1 MFVSC
6 LIPEWIWFDVIFP
19 FFFREKMR
27 HRSRSRDR
35 DNRGRGQRGGV
46 ASIGLYDDDYRGSRK
61 RNRDYRHWR
70 KNVIPTT
77 TMTSLFVVKDEEVII
92 KLLDDYNYNLQ
103 LIIYCTEKNVSQHK
117 SSVSYWTIHCNL
129 TLWKISRSLDVIVKR
144 RFILFFSD
152 DWYWDLI
159 SLKNLYWRYVVSLIL
174 IVL

>member
-1 MFVSC
+1 
-6 LIPEWIWFDVIFP
+6 
-19 FFFREKMR
+19 MR

-70 KNVIPTT
+70 KNVIPRT
-77 TMTSLFVVKDEEVII
+77 TMTSLLVVKDEEVII

-129 TLWKISRSLDVIVKR
+129 TLWKISSSLDVIVKR
-144 RFILFFSD
+144 RFIPFFLTLETGI
-152 DWYWDLI
+152 WFL
-159 SLKNLYWRYVVSLIL
+159 WRIYTGGMLSFIL

>member
-1 MFVSC
+1 MNM
-6 LIPEWIWFDVIFP
+6 IWRNFSL

-70 KNVIPTT
+70 KNVIPRT
-77 TMTSLFVVKDEEVII
+77 TMTSFFVVKDEEVII

-129 TLWKISRSLDVIVKR
+129 TLWKISSSLDVITKR
-144 RFILFFSD
+144 RFILFSD
-152 DWYWDLI
+152 VWNWNLI
-159 SLKNLYWRYVVSLIL
+159 SLKNFYWRYVVSLIS